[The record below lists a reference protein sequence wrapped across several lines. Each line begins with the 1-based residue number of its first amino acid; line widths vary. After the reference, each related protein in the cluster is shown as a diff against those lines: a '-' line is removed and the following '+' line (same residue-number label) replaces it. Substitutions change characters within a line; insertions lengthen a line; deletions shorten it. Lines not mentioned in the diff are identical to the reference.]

1 MVTNPHR
8 MSGVESERQQPARST
23 DKPAPSETI
32 DQKPRMEGEPFK
44 ASRNAEPAKRH
55 VASKSGSPAG
65 VDQYKGPAGGWGAL
79 KAVAK
84 ALSSEMAVPREVRG
98 LLTMNQPAGFDC
110 PGCAWPDP
118 RHTSSFEFCENGAKA
133 VAWEATSKRTTPEF
147 FAAHTVSELWTWS
160 DFALEGEGRL
170 THPMAYDHATDTYQP
185 IAWQDAFDRIGKA
198 LQKLPDP
205 NMAEFYTSGRT
216 SNEAAFL
223 YQLFAREF
231 GTNNFPDCSNMCH
244 EATSVGLPD
253 SIGVGKGTVTLEDF
267 DHADA
272 IFCIGHNPGTNH
284 PRMLATLRDASKR
297 GCKIIVF
304 NPLRERGLE
313 RFQAPQ
319 NPFEMVTL
327 GSTPIASSYYQ
338 VGIGGDIAV
347 LKGMMKVLLELDR
360 AETSAG
366 RGRILDRDFI
376 AEHTRG
382 FDALAAD
389 IEATEWPQI
398 ERHSALSRADIEAAA
413 KVYADAGRV
422 IICYGMGITQH
433 RHGTSNV
440 SQIANLLLMRGNIGK
455 EGAGICPLRGHS
467 NVQGDRTVGITEVP
481 SKELLDNLEAEFA
494 IEAPREKGHNAV
506 EAVEA
511 ITNGESKAL
520 ICLGGNLAV
529 AMSDPD
535 VVFPAMR
542 QLDLAVHIATK
553 LNRSHLLIAR
563 ESFILPCLGRTEL
576 DVQETG
582 RQSVTVEDSMS
593 MVHASSG
600 GLKPA
605 SEHLLSEPAI
615 IAGLALA
622 TLPHTKVQWQE
633 LIADYGRIRD
643 KIEAVFP
650 DFARFN
656 ERVSHPGGFRLTV
669 PASRRVWKTRSG
681 KAEFLVVPGLEEDPR
696 CDRPGALLLATVRS
710 HDQYNTTIYGLDDRY
725 RGITGRRDIVFMNA
739 ADLAAR
745 GLVHGDVVDVETV
758 SNEDEAPRILAG
770 LTAVA
775 FDIAAGSVAAYY
787 PEANNLIAIDQY
799 DRRSGTPS
807 YKSVPV
813 YIRRAAAPA

>member
-1 MVTNPHR
+1 MSTNPHR
-8 MSGVESERQQPARST
+8 ISGIDSEHQQPPRSS
-23 DKPAPSETI
+23 DKPAPAETF
-32 DQKPRMEGEPFK
+32 DQKPRMTDQPFK
-44 ASRNAEPAKRH
+44 GVRRMTIKHA
-55 VASKSGSPAG
+55 VAG
-65 VDQYKGPAGGWGAL
+65 VEDYKGPAGGWGAL

-84 ALSSEMAVPREVRG
+84 ALSHEMAVPRDVRS
-98 LLTMNQPAGFDC
+98 LLSMNQPTGFDC

-133 VAWEATSKRTTPEF
+133 VSWEATSKRTTPEF
-147 FAAHTVSELWTWS
+147 FAVHTVSELWNWS
-160 DFALEGEGRL
+160 DYALEGEGRL

-185 IAWQDAFDRIGKA
+185 IAWEEAFARIGGA
-198 LQKLPDP
+198 LQALPDP
-205 NMAEFYTSGRT
+205 NMAEFYTSGRA

-223 YQLFAREF
+223 YQLFVREY

-284 PRMLATLRDASKR
+284 PRMLATLREASKR
-297 GCKIIVF
+297 GCKIVVF

-338 VGIGGDIAV
+338 VGIGGDVAV
-347 LKGMMKVLLELDR
+347 LKGMMKSLLEMDR
-360 AETSAG
+360 AGIAAG
-366 RGRILDRDFI
+366 GKGILDREFI

-382 FDALAAD
+382 FDALVANID
-389 IEATEWPQI
+389 ATDWKQI
-398 ERHSALSRADIEAAA
+398 ERYSALPRADIEAAA
-413 KVYADAGRV
+413 KVYAEADRV

-440 SQIANLLLMRGNIGK
+440 NQIANLLMMRGNLGK

-467 NVQGDRTVGITEVP
+467 NVQGDRTVGITEIP
-481 SKELLDNLEAEFA
+481 SKELLDNLEATFP
-494 IEAPREKGHNAV
+494 IKVPRAKGHNAV
-506 EAVEA
+506 EAIEA
-511 ITNGESKAL
+511 IVNGKSKAL

-535 VVFPAMR
+535 VTFPAMR

-553 LNRSHLLIAR
+553 LNRSHLLIAK
-563 ESFILPCLGRTEL
+563 ESIILPCLGRTEL
-576 DVQETG
+576 DIQETG
-582 RQSVTVEDSMS
+582 RQSVTVEDSMA

-605 SEHLLSEPAI
+605 SEYLKSEPAI
-615 IAGLALA
+615 VAEMALA
-622 TLPHTKVQWQE
+622 TLPNTKVNWRE
-633 LIADYGRIRD
+633 LIADYSRIRD
-643 KIEAVFP
+643 KIEAVFA
-650 DFARFN
+650 DFSDFN
-656 ERVSHPGGFRLTV
+656 KRVAEPGGFRLSV
-669 PASRRVWKTRSG
+669 PASQRVWKTKSG
-681 KAEFLVVPGLEEDPR
+681 KAEFLVVSGLEEDPR
-696 CDRPGALLLATVRS
+696 CEQPGALVLATVRS
-710 HDQYNTTIYGLDDRY
+710 HDQYNTTIYSLDDRY
-725 RGITGRRDIVFMNA
+725 RGIKGRRDIIFMNA
-739 ADLAAR
+739 ADLEAR
-745 GLVHGDVVDVETV
+745 GLQHGDVVDIETLC
-758 SNEDEAPRILAG
+758 NEGEEARTLSG

-775 FDIAAGSVAAYY
+775 FDIAAGSVATYY
-787 PEANNLIAIDQY
+787 PEANSLIAIDNY

-813 YIRRAAAPA
+813 AVKRAAPQEQVASAG